1 MPSEARFN
9 MFQTFTKFV
18 ALTFLLPV
26 GFVIPMRADT
36 VIYST
41 SFESPTFTTGPIAGQ
56 DGWSVYGPSSPSVE
70 DFFADT
76 GSQAVFVDGGAASQ
90 SGPYHTDVSTGPL
103 IDLSADIAIF
113 SSSTQTEWQFGAL
126 GPGLVGYLG
135 GVDILPNNTIE
146 ALSAG
151 SPVIGTFTR
160 ATAFDSAAW
169 QNINLLFNLSTQ
181 TYDIS
186 LNGTLLASNLPFC
199 GSNGSCTG
207 ATLNTYA
214 NGFFD
219 SFGGGNDS
227 GYLDN
232 YSVTLVTST
241 PEPSTTIPMVS
252 VLVAGVT
259 LLWRRRFRRV

>member
-1 MPSEARFN
+1 
-9 MFQTFTKFV
+9 MFQKFI
-18 ALTFLLPV
+18 ALTFLLPA

-36 VIYST
+36 VLYST
-41 SFESPTFTTGPIAGQ
+41 SFESPAFMTGPIAGQ
-56 DGWSVYGPSSPSVE
+56 DGWSVYGPSTPSVE
-70 DFFADT
+70 DFFAYA
-76 GSQAVFVDGGAASQ
+76 GSQAVFVDGGTASQ
-90 SGPYHTDVSTGPL
+90 SGPYHTDISTGPL
-103 IDLSADIAIF
+103 IDLSAEIAIF
-113 SSSTQTEWQFGAL
+113 TSSTQTDWQFGAL

-135 GVDILPNNTIE
+135 GIDILPNDQIY
-146 ALSAG
+146 AISAG
-151 SPVIGTFTR
+151 SSPIGTFTR

-169 QNINLLFNLSTQ
+169 QNINLLFDISTQ

-186 LNGTLLASNLPFC
+186 LNGTLLASNVPFC
-199 GSNGSCTG
+199 GSNASCTG

-252 VLVAGVT
+252 VLVAGVG
-259 LLWRRRFRRV
+259 LVLRRRFRR

>member
-1 MPSEARFN
+1 
-9 MFQTFTKFV
+9 MFQTFRRFA
-18 ALTFLLPV
+18 ALAFLLAA
-26 GFVIPMRADT
+26 GLIIPTWADT

-70 DFFADT
+70 SFFADT
-76 GSQAVFVDGGAASQ
+76 GSQAVFVDGGTASQ

-113 SSSTQTEWQFGAL
+113 TSSTQTEWQFGAL

-135 GVDILPNNTIE
+135 GVDILPNGTI
-146 ALSAG
+146 AAISAG
-151 SPVIGTFTR
+151 SSDIGTFTR

-169 QNINLLFNLSTQ
+169 HNINLLFNLSTQ

-186 LNGTLLASNLPFC
+186 LDGTLLASDVPFC

-207 ATLNTYA
+207 ATLSTYA

-219 SFGGGNDS
+219 SFGTGNDS

-232 YSVTLVTST
+232 YSVTQITGT
-241 PEPSTTIPMVS
+241 PEPSTTIPIVS
-252 VLVAGVT
+252 ILVAGVG
-259 LLWRRRFRRV
+259 LQFRRRFRGV